1 MIIKIDRNNI
11 NLTKF
16 LHSMFLIRYLQNII
30 FISFLMVYFVVHF
43 ITNIPYFLKSNWYR

>member
-30 FISFLMVYFVVHF
+30 FISFSNVIFCRAFHCKYTL
-43 ITNIPYFLKSNWYR
+43 FLKK